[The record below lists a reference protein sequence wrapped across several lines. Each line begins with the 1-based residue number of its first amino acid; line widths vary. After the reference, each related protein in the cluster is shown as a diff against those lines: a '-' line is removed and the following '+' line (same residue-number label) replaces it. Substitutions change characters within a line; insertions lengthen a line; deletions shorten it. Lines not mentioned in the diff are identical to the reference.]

1 MEGAN
6 IKFQLGFPN
15 SRTALND
22 RFTHFVLK
30 QPTRLL
36 LRKLYF
42 RAKSIENQG
51 KMRLQ
56 HHFFLLLP
64 FLVLLSCSSPKSDPD
79 AVPGF
84 LVAAVDGKPA
94 KATCTCTGLRS
105 SEAPGTIQLHFT
117 FNDAANGAELF
128 SVIVFR
134 FKEQPA
140 KISSGDLM
148 PLAADS
154 VLPSA
159 NAITKNDSLSYYVSK
174 MDMEINSY
182 ELIDA
187 HKAKISGR
195 LSGRLYYDV
204 ELSAG
209 KQPFIEIRDGVFT
222 DIEVTII

>member
-22 RFTHFVLK
+22 RIPHFVLK
-30 QPTRLL
+30 QLTSLL

-42 RAKSIENQG
+42 RAKSIKNHV

-56 HHFFLLLP
+56 LQFIALFP
-64 FLVLLSCSSPKSDPD
+64 FLILLSCSSPKPD
-79 AVPGF
+79 TNAVPGF
-84 LVAAVDGKPA
+84 LVATINGKPT
-94 KATCTCTGLRS
+94 KATCICTGVKS
-105 SEAPGTIQLHFT
+105 SDTPGKIQLHFT

-134 FKEQPA
+134 FNEKPA

-154 VLPSA
+154 ILPSA
-159 NAITKNDSLSYYVSK
+159 NTITKSDSLSYYVSK
-174 MDMEINSY
+174 MDFEINSY
-182 ELIDA
+182 EVIDA
-187 HKAKISGR
+187 DKAKVSGR

-209 KQPFIEIRDGVFT
+209 KQPYIEIRDGVFT
-222 DIEVTII
+222 AIEVTVI